1 MLVESGGFMDSLFAS
16 TTAVKKEPKKRK
28 RLTSNSKKDDESP
41 KIATAPLKFYKD
53 TLDEDESKD
62 DTKEESDVKDDVKDE
77 SKDDESMNVDK
88 ELKSDGKASSPK
100 SEDVKEEEEEEVEEK
115 RPPGPGCGPDGPP
128 GVLTDVH
135 KKRKRPKKLLK
146 WRPQEE
152 LEEVRYFELDE
163 NERANVTKTFIEQK
177 QMERCD
183 ESRNFAL
190 GRKLQGEDTMVEQTQ
205 WRTLFIVDNVPD
217 HMYGSKSRECKI
229 QSDREKTVL
238 MDIYLDRHSLIDSP
252 HEPDVEHYEFLEPQI
267 IPLEDLTG
275 NPDAVNAFT
284 DIPWPEPKGDSSHPT
299 YLSDAFAN
307 IFPNMNNPHP
317 QFIPPFLDQSKG
329 FNPLGVNPLA
339 NFQMGAMGLDTNP
352 QMLNKWILP
361 PAFLPP
367 PLMNQNFQI
376 NRGVGMPN
384 QMNNNGNNNNSNNN
398 NNNNFQRNRGNDRN
412 DRNDRNGGNWVRG
425 NANNNGN
432 GRWRGSCKQ
441 YAQKGYCS
449 NGDRCIYSHSPK
461 Y

>member
-28 RLTSNSKKDDESP
+28 RLTSNSKKDDPESP
-41 KIATAPLKFYKD
+41 KIAATAPLKFYKD
-53 TLDEDESKD
+53 TLDEDEN
-62 DTKEESDVKDDVKDE
+62 KEESKEENDIKDE
-77 SKDDESMNVDK
+77 SKEESKDDVESMDVDE
-88 ELKSDGKASSPK
+88 ELKPEISNANSSKP
-100 SEDVKEEEEEEVEEK
+100 EDVEEEEEIEEK
-115 RPPGPGCGPDGPP
+115 KPPGPGCGPDGPP

-135 KKRKRPKKLLK
+135 KRRKRPKKQLK
-146 WRPQEE
+146 WRSQDE

-177 QMERCD
+177 QMEHCN

-205 WRTLFIVDNVPD
+205 WRALIIVDNVPD

-252 HEPDVEHYEFLEPQI
+252 HEPDIEHYEFLEPQI
-267 IPLEDLTG
+267 IPLDDLTG

-284 DIPWPEPKGDSSHPT
+284 DIPWPEPKSDSAHPT

-329 FNPLGVNPLA
+329 FNLLGVNPLA
-339 NFQMGAMGLDTNP
+339 NFPMGLDNNP
-352 QMLNKWILP
+352 QMLNKWTMP
-361 PAFLPP
+361 PAFMPP

-376 NRGVGMPN
+376 NRSVGMPN

-398 NNNNFQRNRGNDRN
+398 FQRNRIN

-425 NANNNGN
+425 NANNNKNNNGN